1 MTSYVLI
8 HRPTLI
14 DDDKMPGALCYE
26 RFGPCWESSGKSTAN
41 VGCGR
46 SKQCVCH
53 VLVTEC
59 TLS

>member
-8 HRPTLI
+8 HRTTLV
-14 DDDKMPGALCYE
+14 DDDRCLALYVMKDLDRVGNHQE
-26 RFGPCWESSGKSTAN
+26 GTVI

-46 SKQCVCH
+46 SEQCVCH
-53 VLVTEC
+53 VLATEC